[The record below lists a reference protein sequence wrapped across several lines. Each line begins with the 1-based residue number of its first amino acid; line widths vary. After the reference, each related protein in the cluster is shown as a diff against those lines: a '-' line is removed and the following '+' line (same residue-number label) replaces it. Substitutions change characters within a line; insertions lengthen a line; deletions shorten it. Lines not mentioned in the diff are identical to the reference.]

1 MWADIVDLRDF
12 YGGPL
17 GQLVRRLI
25 ARRLREIWP
34 DVTGKR
40 LLGVGFAAP
49 FLGLFQSDA
58 ERVLAVMPSGQ
69 GVMHWPEGAR
79 NLVTLA
85 DEDALPF
92 PDRSIDRM
100 LVVHCLEG
108 SDHLRSFLRECW
120 RVLADGGR
128 LLVVVANR
136 RGFWARAE
144 RSPFAHG
151 RPYSMP
157 QITGLL
163 RDNLFVPLQTT
174 TTLFVPPVWWRL
186 FGSWANAFEN
196 LGARWFPTFAG
207 VLVIEAEKQIY
218 AAPFAGVPARAARA
232 RVLVRPVRQGFRR
245 LSPRQH
251 E

>member
-1 MWADIVDLRDF
+1 MWADIIDLRDF
-12 YGGPL
+12 YTRPL
-17 GQLVRRLI
+17 GLLARRLI

-34 DVTGKR
+34 DLGGKR
-40 LLGVGFAAP
+40 LLGVGFAVP
-49 FLGLFQSDA
+49 FLGLFHGDA
-58 ERVLAVMPSGQ
+58 ERVLAVMPAGQ
-69 GVMHWPEGAR
+69 GVMHWPEGER
-79 NLVTLA
+79 SRVTLA

-108 SDHLRSFLRECW
+108 SDHLRAFLRECW

-128 LLVVVANR
+128 LVVVVANR

-151 RPYSMP
+151 RPYSMR

-163 RDNLFVPLQTT
+163 RENLFVPLTT
-174 TTLFVPPVWWRL
+174 ATTLFVPPVWWRL
-186 FGSWANAFEN
+186 FGSWAMALDNI
-196 LGARWFPTFAG
+196 GARCFPTFAG
-207 VLVIEAEKQIY
+207 VLVVEAEKQIY
-218 AAPFAGVPARAARA
+218 AAPFVTSPAAARG
-232 RVLVRPVRQGFRR
+232 RVLARPFSSGLRR
-245 LSPRQH
+245 SGPCQH